1 MHNLKRAVLH
11 SLRRCRHVGE
21 QAQSCRSSNCLRVR
35 KSSVLCEIAQILNID
50 NQFILFVSMGT
61 VGLVDR
67 QCEVSF
73 MVFKKQ
79 SSATPESLR

>member
-1 MHNLKRAVLH
+1 M
-11 SLRRCRHVGE
+11 GE

-35 KSSVLCEIAQILNID
+35 KSRVLYEIAQILNID

-61 VGLVDR
+61 VGPIDH
-67 QCEVSF
+67 QYEVSF

-79 SSATPESLR
+79 SSATHESLR